1 MRLKNYHKEK
11 KMKTKMLFLK
21 KNLAKFSHNSEIL
34 LLQKMNLLN
43 MFKKEKKPILLL
55 IKPLICFMLLFKQRN

>member
-1 MRLKNYHKEK
+1 MF
-11 KMKTKMLFLK
+11 FLK

-43 MFKKEKKPILLL
+43 MFKQEKKPILLL
-55 IKPLICFMLLFKQRN
+55 IKPLICFILLFKLRNKVNANLRSRLRL